1 MTRIKFRFL
10 ALIVPIICLTIAGI
24 QLYLSKTSALS
35 LWKGGGFGMY
45 TELHPNNTRSLWLD
59 LGDKQI
65 SFSAFK
71 SSLESSLKTANYSQ
85 LFPYI
90 QAQVRSI
97 RYYPNTEK
105 LELLRNDLQKSLI
118 LIKSDLLI
126 RDVYVVELSLDTA
139 SARYTAKR
147 IKLP

>member
-1 MTRIKFRFL
+1 
-10 ALIVPIICLTIAGI
+10 
-24 QLYLSKTSALS
+24 
-35 LWKGGGFGMY
+35 MY